1 MLDFIRSHPVG
12 GLILCSELEMMNGV
26 LSTIGNGNGK
36 KNPLLVNFDPITLPV
51 LVSQNLANYPQYFLF
66 AFVMDSLSGSYTA
79 AVYKVGEEGDTNA
92 IAMQLE
98 PNFSPFNVK
107 RIGVLGV
114 EKFRDIGTI
123 GDGYIA
129 SVVRNNKGLGG
140 YDNYISHLTMALD
153 TIMEETDGKYLIT
166 YHTLEI

>member
-1 MLDFIRSHPVG
+1 
-12 GLILCSELEMMNGV
+12 
-26 LSTIGNGNGK
+26 
-36 KNPLLVNFDPITLPV
+36 
-51 LVSQNLANYPQYFLF
+51 
-66 AFVMDSLSGSYTA
+66 
-79 AVYKVGEEGDTNA
+79 
-92 IAMQLE
+92 MQLE